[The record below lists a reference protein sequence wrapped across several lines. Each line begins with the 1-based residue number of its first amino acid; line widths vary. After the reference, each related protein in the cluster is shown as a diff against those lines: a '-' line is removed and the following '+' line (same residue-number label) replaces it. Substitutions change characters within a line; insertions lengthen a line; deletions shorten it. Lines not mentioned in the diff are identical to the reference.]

1 MSQFE
6 PPSTPPLSKIAVE
19 TTKKAF
25 YKRKLFVAALVV
37 PVIGVIGAL
46 TSEQPE
52 DKTETSGSSNSVTAS
67 TDSASSNVQCI
78 LIPPN
83 VMADIASGEEAGAGM
98 IPVSGYAVKSP
109 DFSNVY
115 FLAIQFSANG
125 VDDQVG
131 VWARNGIDSGII
143 MSVDPI
149 AQNFTVWPD
158 ADGTDAAIAPNDPS
172 VKSAKSCL

>member
-6 PPSTPPLSKIAVE
+6 PPSTPPLSKISIT
-19 TTKKAF
+19 TTKKVF
-25 YKRKLFVAALVV
+25 YKRKLFIVALVV
-37 PVIGVIGAL
+37 VVVGAIGAL
-46 TSEQPE
+46 TSEQPAG
-52 DKTETSGSSNSVTAS
+52 KTEFDGNSNSITAS
-67 TDSASSNVQCI
+67 TNSASSNVQCI
-78 LIPPN
+78 SIPPN

-115 FLAIQFSANG
+115 FLAIQFSATG
-125 VDDQVG
+125 VDEQVG